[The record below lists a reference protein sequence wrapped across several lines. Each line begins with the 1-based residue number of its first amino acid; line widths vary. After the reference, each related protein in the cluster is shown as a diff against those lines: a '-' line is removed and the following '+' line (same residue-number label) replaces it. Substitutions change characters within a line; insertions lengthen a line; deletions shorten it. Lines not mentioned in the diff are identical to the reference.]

1 MPSGTGRE
9 PVPVRAQWTEQH
21 GVVVGGS
28 GKEER
33 DKSRKHCDPERI
45 RGRPYRL
52 CHSVENRE
60 RENFSA
66 QYWKRR
72 VGRGELGMMLLS
84 IRGIKSLGGTAGVA
98 SRHSARC
105 QLGLVAL
112 RAPQLR

>member
-84 IRGIKSLGGTAGVA
+84 IRGIKSLGGPAGVA
-98 SRHSARC
+98 SRHSTRC
-105 QLGLVAL
+105 QPGLVAL